1 MTTATSFDAAL
12 ANLGITR
19 TSTGPTVAAAGASTT
34 TLGQA
39 DFLKLMTAQMQNQDP
54 FNPVDNTQMV
64 AQMAQFSSLAG
75 ISEMSTTLKAIAE
88 KLGATSASDAMAYI
102 GKTVLTAGGAAYG
115 RTKADG
121 TGGGIAGAVELAG
134 NATDATV
141 TISDANGRILNS
153 QSLGAHAAGTVTYD
167 WDGKDLS
174 GADAGTGPFSVAV
187 SAQNAGK
194 AVGATNLV
202 WAPVE
207 SVSTAN
213 GQAVLTVPGIGSVPV
228 AAVRKIG

>member
-1 MTTATSFDAAL
+1 MSSAFDATL
-12 ANLGITR
+12 KNLGITR
-19 TSTGPTVAAAGASTT
+19 ASTGPTVAAASGATQP

-102 GKTVLTAGGAAYG
+102 GRTVLTQGDVAYG
-115 RTKADG
+115 RT
-121 TGGGIAGAVELAG
+121 TGGIAGAVELGAA
-134 NATDATV
+134 ATDVTV
-141 TISDANGRILNS
+141 TISDANRQILHS
-153 QSLGAHAAGTVTYD
+153 QSLGPQQAGTVTYD
-167 WDGKDLS
+167 WDGKDQA
-174 GADAGTGPFSVAV
+174 GADAGVGPFTVQVA
-187 SAQNAGK
+187 ARNAGK
-194 AVGATNLV
+194 SVASTPLV

-213 GQAVLTVPGIGSVPV
+213 GAPVLTVSGLGPIPV
-228 AAVRKIG
+228 TAVRQIG

>member
-1 MTTATSFDAAL
+1 MSAFDTTL
-12 ANLGITR
+12 AGLGITR
-19 TSTGPTVAAAGASTT
+19 TATTPTVAASAGT

-88 KLGATSASDAMAYI
+88 KLGATSTSDALAYV
-102 GKTVLTAGGAAYG
+102 GKTVLTAGDTAYG
-115 RTKADG
+115 RTS
-121 TGGGIAGAVELAG
+121 GGLAGAVELGAAASDVTVSISNAAG
-134 NATDATV
+134 QVLHT
-141 TISDANGRILNS
+141 
-153 QSLGAHAAGTVTYD
+153 QSLGAQAAGTVAYD
-167 WDGKDLS
+167 WDGKLADGS
-174 GADAGTGPFSVAV
+174 DAGTGPFTVAV
-187 SAQNAGK
+187 LARNAGK
-194 AVGATNLV
+194 AVTATSLV

-213 GQAVLTVPGIGSVPV
+213 GTATLTLPGLGPIPV
-228 AAVRKIG
+228 SAVRQVG